1 MTKPY
6 LPNAT
11 ELDQTGN
18 ARFAR
23 ALETLALVCVLV
35 FALTLAVSCLFVSAK
50 VDTADYG
57 ALKILLVS
65 ENVWVNLLVSA
76 AGLLLGSLL
85 VRAPVTRRGVRWF
98 SAAMLFALAGL
109 AGAYIVSVNAHAESD
124 GDVLL
129 QIAQLLAS
137 GDTAEISQ
145 SGAYFHYYLVRFP
158 YQCGLLSIYELLVR
172 VVGAT
177 PALAV
182 ARLLN
187 LGLLLSAYAAL
198 LMTTQR
204 LFHDEHVTLLT
215 AVFMCLCLQPMLS
228 TTFVYGLIPALAL
241 SIWALYFVV
250 RYLQTARKR
259 NILPAAVLLMLAVY
273 LRSNTWIVIAA
284 VIIVLVIQAIRTRKF
299 APVLLGLLIVELALP
314 LPKLAQQYYET
325 RLDTSFGAGYPKSY
339 WMAMSLQDGQ
349 KATGW
354 HVSDYQVEMEQT
366 YGEDVAAID
375 TRAKEDIRAGIAR
388 LVNPPSRLCVYLFD
402 KLVSQWNEPTFLS
415 IWITKSV
422 KAYEEP
428 GALAKAVYND
438 QTEAAFRQAEGYV
451 LRVLYAALCIG
462 AFALLRRREPERL
475 LLPLVVLGGAL
486 FHLFFEA
493 KSQYVVEYLPLI
505 WPVAAFGIVSLG
517 RWLWKAP
524 ARLQAPR
531 QEEQP

>member
-1 MTKPY
+1 M
-6 LPNAT
+6 
-11 ELDQTGN
+11 
-18 ARFAR
+18 
-23 ALETLALVCVLV
+23 
-35 FALTLAVSCLFVSAK
+35 
-50 VDTADYG
+50 
-57 ALKILLVS
+57 
-65 ENVWVNLLVSA
+65 
-76 AGLLLGSLL
+76 
-85 VRAPVTRRGVRWF
+85 
-98 SAAMLFALAGL
+98 
-109 AGAYIVSVNAHAESD
+109 
-124 GDVLL
+124 
-129 QIAQLLAS
+129 QIAQLLAA
-137 GDTAEISQ
+137 GDTAQISQ

-158 YQCGLLSIYELLVR
+158 YQCGLLSIYEVLVR
-172 VVGAT
+172 IFGAT

-182 ARLLN
+182 ARLIN
-187 LGLLLSAYAAL
+187 LGMLLSAYAAL

-204 LFHDEHVTLLT
+204 LFHDEWVTLLT
-215 AVFMCLCLQPMLS
+215 AIFMCLCLQPVLS

-250 RYLQTARKR
+250 RYLQTAKKR
-259 NILPAAVLLMLAVY
+259 NIIPAAALLMLAVY

-284 VIIVLVIQAIRTRKF
+284 VVIVLLMEAIRARKLT
-299 APVLLGLLIVELALP
+299 PILLGLLIVVLALP

-325 RLDTSFGAGYPKSY
+325 RLDTSFGSGYPKSY

-349 KATGW
+349 KAAGW

-375 TRAKEDIRAGIAR
+375 TRAKQDIRAGIAG
-388 LVNPPSRLCVYLFD
+388 LFNSPARLCEYLYE

-422 KAYEEP
+422 KAYEDP

-462 AFALLRRREPERL
+462 VFALLRRRGTERL
-475 LLPLVVLGGAL
+475 LMPLVIFGGAL
-486 FHLFFEA
+486 FHLIFEA

-505 WPVAAFGIVSLG
+505 WPIAALGIVSLG
-517 RWLWKAP
+517 RWLWRAP
-524 ARLQAPR
+524 AYLQMTQ